1 MFSDLAQCQEMT
13 SIEIAGQEA
22 HHAARVKRIRTNDHI
37 ALIDG
42 SGTSA
47 VGIINSITGSK
58 SMPVISI
65 EIQSKTNHQ
74 PISPR
79 IEILAALPKGDR
91 LDRMIDQLSQ
101 LGVALYRPLLCQR
114 SQRKPETIRPEK
126 LERIAIEAAKQCRR
140 PYTLDIGDPI
150 PLQDALQDPDAFV
163 ADASGHAISTQHTR
177 LRSVILIGPE
187 GGWSETERSLIGT
200 TNTPIIRFG
209 PHVLRIEAA
218 AAAASS
224 IVLAHAVSE

>member
-1 MFSDLAQCQEMT
+1 MFSDLAQCEQMS

-37 ALIDG
+37 ALLDG

-47 VGIINSITGSK
+47 IGIINSITGSK
-58 SMPVISI
+58 SKPIISI
-65 EIQSKTNHQ
+65 EIQSKTTHQ
-74 PISPR
+74 PVSPR
-79 IEILAALPKGDR
+79 IEILAALPKGDH

-101 LGVALYRPLLCQR
+101 FGVALYRPLLCER
-114 SQRKPETIRPEK
+114 SQRKPETIRTDK

-140 PYTLDIGDPI
+140 PFTHEIGDPI
-150 PLQDALQDPDAFV
+150 SLSQTLEDPDAFV
-163 ADASGHAISTQHTR
+163 ADASGNAISAQHTR
-177 LRSVILIGPE
+177 SRSVILIGPE
-187 GGWSETERSLIGT
+187 GGWSETERSLIST
-200 TNTPIIRFG
+200 TNAQVVRFG
-209 PHVLRIEAA
+209 PHILRIEAA